1 MSKYRRAAAIDENQP
16 AIVNELRKL
25 GYSVQ
30 TGMDDILVGHNGKTY
45 WFEIKDPAKTLT
57 KNGLYKVGAIKDS
70 QVKLQAEWKGHY
82 SIVHSIEQILAE
94 LNK

>member
-1 MSKYRRAAAIDENQP
+1 VSKYRRAAAIDENQP
-16 AIVNELRKL
+16 AIVKELRKL

-30 TGMDDILVGHNGKTY
+30 TGMDDIAVGYNGKTY
-45 WFEIKDPAKTLT
+45 WFELKDPAKTLN
-57 KNGLYKVGAIKDS
+57 KNGDYKAGAIKES
-70 QVKLQAEWKGHY
+70 QIKLHAEWKGHY